1 MPQFYSHLGPS
12 MTSEYPEADARV
24 EEHYRS
30 LLAARYT
37 WMMGGLDSCLNGA
50 RELLASTGAL
60 EAGAGSVLD
69 LGCGPG
75 FHARAL
81 AASGKRVVAV
91 DNSAALLR
99 ELSDVCAGVGAGAV
113 VPIQA
118 ELSDTER
125 FASFGPF
132 KTILCVGDTLTHL
145 RSLYVVDE
153 LIDDL
158 SRVLSPGG
166 LLILEFREQPR
177 DLSGQDAVL
186 TLRAERDRIMQ
197 CVLHFEPE
205 CVWITDVVHEWADG
219 KWHVMKSSYPKLRLS
234 AARILSRAA
243 AAGLQVHSD
252 SMRAGRRVLALRADY
267 APAPALA

>member
-1 MPQFYSHLGPS
+1 
-12 MTSEYPEADARV
+12 MTNSEADARV

-37 WMMGGLDSCLNGA
+37 WMMGGLESCLNSA
-50 RELLASTGAL
+50 RELLQSVGAL
-60 EAGAGSVLD
+60 AAGPGTVLD

-91 DNSAALLR
+91 DNSEALLR
-99 ELSDVCAGVGAGAV
+99 ELGEVCAGLSAGAV
-113 VPIQA
+113 VPLQA
-118 ELSDTER
+118 ELSDSER
-125 FASFGPF
+125 YATFGPF
-132 KTILCVGDTLTHL
+132 RTILCVGDTLTHL

-158 SRVLSPGG
+158 GRVLCPGG
-166 LLILEFREQPR
+166 LLILEFREQPK

-219 KWHVMKSSYPKLRLS
+219 RWQVMKSSYPKLRLS
-234 AARILSRAA
+234 AARIVSRAA
-243 AAGLQVHSD
+243 AAGL
-252 SMRAGRRVLALRADY
+252 
-267 APAPALA
+267 

>member
-1 MPQFYSHLGPS
+1 
-12 MTSEYPEADARV
+12 MTTRDSEADARV

-37 WMMGGLDSCLNGA
+37 WMMGGLESCLDSA
-50 RELLASTGAL
+50 RGLLDSVGAL
-60 EAGAGSVLD
+60 RAGPGTVLD

-81 AASGKRVVAV
+81 ATAGKRVVAV
-91 DNSAALLR
+91 DNSEALLR
-99 ELSDVCAGVGAGAV
+99 ELGEVCAVAGAGTV

-118 ELSDTER
+118 ELSDAQR
-125 FASFGPF
+125 YASFGPF
-132 KTILCVGDTLTHL
+132 SAILCVGDTLTHL
-145 RSLYVVDE
+145 RSLYGVDE

-158 SRVLSPGG
+158 SRLLSPGG
-166 LLILEFREQPR
+166 LLVLEFREQPK

-197 CVLHFEPE
+197 CVLHFEPQ
-205 CVWITDVVHEWADG
+205 CVWVTDVVHEWTDG

-234 AARILSRAA
+234 AARIVARAA
-243 AAGLQVHSD
+243 AAGLQLRSD
-252 SMRAGRRVLALRADY
+252 GMRAGRRVLVLTR
-267 APAPALA
+267 